1 MIGLSCR
8 VATPAMMWAE
18 WLSNSPTIVFLT
30 IALTGKKNLNRVEYT
45 VIATFFACCV
55 FGFLPIIPQ
64 PQFLAYI
71 WISMSALTCIP
82 LLALPW
88 YLSLEGKE
96 FVGDIEQGQS
106 KPLSTGRR
114 KKQQL
119 FLAYWMT
126 VVCPLFPLNY
136 FLAAAKVIGPGESV
150 GVFLLLTLVLKA
162 FFAASLADAHA
173 HALMD
178 AEHEL
183 ERERQANES
192 RRAFL
197 KYLFHEVRTPLN
209 SLTMGIELLKTKESL
224 DSSDKE
230 LLAMM
235 TGASDFMAETLN
247 DVLSMQK
254 IEEGKLE
261 LIYAP
266 FNINHSITKILSAL
280 SGGAM
285 EKNLQIEEDI
295 AADVPA
301 LLSGD
306 VYRVEHVISNL
317 ISNSMKFSPHGGI
330 IQVKVTAK
338 EIAQPPSHKIQALP
352 STNLTV
358 SIIDQGPGI
367 SAENQSKL
375 FDGFF
380 QVRPDQL
387 QQGKGSGLGL
397 ALCKQIVSLHG
408 GTIGV
413 KSAEGQGSTFH
424 FTIPFSIPNDVVIE
438 PEVKKDDEEVDLE
451 FRLDEPQPTSVSNIR
466 ASIMSTNSNI
476 RASIM
481 STNSN
486 CESVVLSDPEFSPC
500 VLVVDGKFKYCR
512 EKLLTVSLVSSN
524 IIIRCVDCRCS
535 FEPQDA
541 DGVTAEKRRYGGRHG
556 GERAGGGR
564 NGPGEYPEIRH
575 DFHGQLNASHG
586 TTTTTCMQ

>member
-1 MIGLSCR
+1 MEFALTYLGKYSLLFVPFLENDILTSYR

-30 IALTGKKNLNRVEYT
+30 IALTGKRNLNKVDYAIIT
-45 VIATFFACCV
+45 SFFICSV

-64 PQFLAYI
+64 QEFLAYI
-71 WISMSALTCIP
+71 WISMSALTFIP
-82 LLALPW
+82 TLALPW
-88 YLSLEGKE
+88 YLSSEGSE
-96 FVGDIEQGQS
+96 LLVGDIEQGQMVQPS
-106 KPLSTGRR
+106 IGKR

-119 FLAYWMT
+119 VLAYWMS

-136 FLAAAKVIGPGESV
+136 FLAAAKVIGHGESV

-173 HALMD
+173 HALLD

-254 IEEGKLE
+254 IEEGKLD

-266 FNINHSITKILSAL
+266 FNVNNSIVKILSAL

-285 EKNLQIEEDI
+285 EKNLQIEKDI
-295 AADVPA
+295 AADVPI

-317 ISNSMKFSPHGGI
+317 ISNSMKFSPQGGVI
-330 IQVKVTAK
+330 IVKVRASD
-338 EIAQPPSHKIQALP
+338 IVPAPNSDSLP

-397 ALCKQIVSLHG
+397 ALCKQIVNLHG

-424 FTIPFSIPNDVVIE
+424 FTIPFSIPTVVM
-438 PEVKKDDEEVDLE
+438 EVEMKKDDDDKEKEEQEELE
-451 FRLDEPQPTSVSNIR
+451 IDVRLALPQKSPSRIR
-466 ASIMSTNSNI
+466 DSMMSTNSN
-476 RASIM
+476 M
-481 STNSN
+481 SNNDSF
-486 CESVVLSDPEFSPC
+486 LFSDLGFTPR
-500 VLVVDGKFKYCR
+500 VLVVDGKSQK
-512 EKLLTVSLVSSN
+512 EVHSSYQ
-524 IIIRCVDCRCS
+524 
-535 FEPQDA
+535 F
-541 DGVTAEKRRYGGRHG
+541 
-556 GERAGGGR
+556 
-564 NGPGEYPEIRH
+564 
-575 DFHGQLNASHG
+575 
-586 TTTTTCMQ
+586 

>member
-1 MIGLSCR
+1 MEFASTYLGKFLIKLTSFFHCMLILILSSCR

-30 IALTGKKNLNRVEYT
+30 IALTGKRNLNKVDYAII
-45 VIATFFACCV
+45 VSFFVCSL

-64 PQFLAYI
+64 PKFLAYI
-71 WISMSALTCIP
+71 WISMSALTSIP
-82 LLALPW
+82 TLALPW
-88 YLSLEGKE
+88 YLSFEGNKR
-96 FVGDIEQGQS
+96 VGDIEQGQVN
-106 KPLSTGRR
+106 PVSTGRR

-119 FLAYWMT
+119 LLAYWMAI
-126 VVCPLFPLNY
+126 VCPLFPLTY
-136 FLAAAKVIGPGESV
+136 FLAATKVIGPGESV
-150 GVFLLLTLVLKA
+150 GVFLLLTLILKA
-162 FFAASLADAHA
+162 FFAASLADAHT
-173 HALMD
+173 HALLD

-183 ERERQANES
+183 ERERQANAS

-209 SLTMGIELLKTKESL
+209 SLTMGIELLKTKDSL

-261 LIYAP
+261 LIFAP
-266 FNINHSITKILSAL
+266 FNVNNSITKILSAL

-285 EKNLQIEEDI
+285 ERNLQIETDI
-295 AADVPA
+295 AANVPP

-317 ISNSMKFSPHGGI
+317 ISNSMKFSPQDGVI
-330 IQVKVTAK
+330 IVKVSAT
-338 EIAQPPSHKIQALP
+338 EIVPAPISDSLP

-367 SAENQSKL
+367 SPENQNKL

-397 ALCKQIVSLHG
+397 ALCKQIVTLHG

-413 KSAEGQGSTFH
+413 KSAEGQGSNFH
-424 FTIPFSIPNDVVIE
+424 FTIPFSIPSVVAD
-438 PEVKKDDEEVDLE
+438 PEVKKDDEDVELDLS
-451 FRLDEPQPTSVSNIR
+451 LDLLPQLSLSNPR
-466 ASIMSTNSNI
+466 GSMMSMNSNG
-476 RASIM
+476 M
-481 STNSN
+481 N
-486 CESVVLSDPEFSPC
+486 ESVAFSDPFCIS
-500 VLVVDGKFKYCR
+500 VLVADGKFK
-512 EKLLTVSLVSSN
+512 E
-524 IIIRCVDCRCS
+524 
-535 FEPQDA
+535 
-541 DGVTAEKRRYGGRHG
+541 
-556 GERAGGGR
+556 
-564 NGPGEYPEIRH
+564 
-575 DFHGQLNASHG
+575 
-586 TTTTTCMQ
+586 